1 MLHRKFRKKLFGDDR
16 AEERRNTN
24 PYFCVSAAGNIVR
37 TLAVI
42 RNSSVRSL
50 NPSPT
55 TVSRSRLFTRSNSFA
70 PSSFSRLL
78 IAAVIDGCEIWHTS
92 DALVILPYL
101 HVSRKYC
108 KWFRFISVLSG
119 RSPNP
124 TTTLSLMTSICEI
137 YTKSKQHNRAFLY

>member
-1 MLHRKFRKKLFGDDR
+1 MLCLSD
-16 AEERRNTN
+16 
-24 PYFCVSAAGNIVR
+24 YFALGYHLSCPILSRMNV
-37 TLAVI
+37 